1 MNLKAGKWKWNKSL
15 IFEKVNKIK
24 ASTRENNKLL
34 VSEIR
39 WGGQQWTSYG
49 NWKNNKWIL
58 GTTLWPQIW

>member
-39 WGGQQWTSYG
+39 WGGG
-49 NWKNNKWIL
+49 NNEHLMEIERIINEY
-58 GTTLWPQIW
+58 